1 MKTSIEDTDDFS
13 DLLNFNVKFRD
24 INSETGKSG
33 YNNIR
38 IQTSTFGDI
47 KKLAEI
53 IREITISSGEAKK
66 IDIDINRFLTYS
78 YACIDGGYWNDS
90 ETEKL
95 EVSTEGVNLITSS
108 VNTENYTSL
117 PFEFENEYL
126 YTYIFTLYQK
136 LYFKK
141 MLNDF
146 EGNLKGTKARKE
158 FVKFTNDIWVHE
170 VTAADKGILLFRETK
185 EVLELNKLY
194 EKVKEQYDVTYK
206 NFNMKNSDMLN
217 KLVLVLLAASVVTNI
232 VNFINLYK
240 MK

>member
-1 MKTSIEDTDDFS
+1 MKTSIEDTDNFS
-13 DLLNFNVKFRD
+13 DLLNFNAKFID
-24 INSETGKSG
+24 INGEGSNAG
-33 YNNIR
+33 YNNIK

-47 KKLAEI
+47 KRLSEI
-53 IREITISSGEAKK
+53 IREITGSMGESKK

-78 YACIDGGYWNDS
+78 YACIDEGYWNDS
-90 ETEKL
+90 EAEKL
-95 EVSTEGVNLITSS
+95 EVSTEGVSLITSS

-146 EGNLKGTKARKE
+146 EGNLKGTKARKD
-158 FVKFTNDIWVHE
+158 FVDFTNDVWVHE
-170 VTAADKGILLFRETK
+170 VTAVHNGMLLFRKTK

-206 NFNMKNSDMLN
+206 NFKMKNSDMLN
-217 KLVLVLLAASVVTNI
+217 KVVLVLLAASVVTNI

-240 MK
+240 IK